1 LGTPVL
7 FQKSGLAFCKYFA
20 KIPRQ
25 NSLSCFHAFYRP
37 YSIAMVSSSASSQV
51 QDIPPSWRGNIPLNT
66 GIGDAIKITG
76 LSSYFCMS
84 SPDTFFIKKI

>member
-1 LGTPVL
+1 
-7 FQKSGLAFCKYFA
+7 
-20 KIPRQ
+20 
-25 NSLSCFHAFYRP
+25 
-37 YSIAMVSSSASSQV
+37 MVSSSASSQV